1 MKKIIVMMLMVGTL
15 GSFTPKEPDTTSSV
29 KELTG
34 YRLKN
39 KVTVLNDFNLWVVTN
54 DITFDKIFVAET
66 ETVARPDFDS
76 EIVLAAKAETL
87 ANSYQIR
94 FKRTEI
100 RKTDL
105 NVYFGVQKSGP
116 AQDGAGPVSL
126 MTVQRNSNI
135 RRVNFYHDNILVR
148 SIPIVTVY

>member
-1 MKKIIVMMLMVGTL
+1 MMLMLGTL
-15 GSFTPKEPDTTSSV
+15 GSFTPKEPDTSTNV

-39 KVTVLNDFNLWVVTN
+39 KVTVLNDFNLWVITN
-54 DITFDKIFVAET
+54 DITFDKVFVAET
-66 ETVARPDFDS
+66 ETVARPTFDN

-100 RKTDL
+100 RKSDL

-126 MTVQRNSNI
+126 MAVQRNSKI
-135 RRVNFYHDNILVR
+135 KRVNFYHDNILVR